1 MPASRIILSRCLFAL
16 LFPAMF
22 APAQAQLPE
31 PADPGR
37 PGGASLAAPNLPP
50 HGLLDSTRAVPPAS
64 ADKYRMSRDYPCVD
78 IGFGLRTF
86 SPDLSGLSKVYGG
99 TPSFGLSPIVSG
111 VVELACTENFGA
123 QVDAGASFASG
134 DNQAY
139 QGLAG
144 LEYRCRPSSSPDLR
158 LCFGAGVAVCSFR
171 GESSL
176 IIAEGGATGFY
187 TSAGL
192 GYPLGRD
199 RTMEIYA
206 GYCSYP
212 RVSTVFPSYATPET
226 PGINA
231 SVKLSSVI
239 VGLRLKRL
247 M

>member
-1 MPASRIILSRCLFAL
+1 MPVSRMFLCGCLLAL
-16 LFPAMF
+16 LLAAMV
-22 APAQAQLPE
+22 APAQAQIPE
-31 PADPGR
+31 PPDPGR
-37 PGGASLAAPNLPP
+37 PGDASLALPNHPP
-50 HGLLDSTRAVPPAS
+50 ADSLDGTHAVPPAS
-64 ADKYRMSRDYPCVD
+64 ADEYRMPRDYPCLD

-86 SPDLSGLSKVYGG
+86 SPDLSGLRNVYGG
-99 TPSFGLSPIVSG
+99 TPSFGLSPLVSG
-111 VVELACTENFGA
+111 VVELACTEKFGA

-144 LEYRCRPSSSPDLR
+144 LVYRCHPSSNPDFW
-158 LCFGAGVAVCSFR
+158 LCFGAGVAACSFR
-171 GESSL
+171 GQTSS
-176 IIAEGGATGFY
+176 IITEAGATGYY

-212 RVSTVFPSYATPET
+212 RVSTVFPSYAPPET
-226 PGINA
+226 PGIDA